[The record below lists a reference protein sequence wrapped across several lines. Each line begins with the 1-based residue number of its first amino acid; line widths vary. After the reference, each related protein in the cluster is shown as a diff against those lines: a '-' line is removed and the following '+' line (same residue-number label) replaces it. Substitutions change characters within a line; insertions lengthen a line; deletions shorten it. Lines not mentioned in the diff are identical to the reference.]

1 MIASVAFLVKTMSQ
15 DPEKKRDSTGEWR
28 ARTGVHGPVDTGL
41 LRTLDGAP
49 CEESKPEPREDD
61 PYNRTMPPLLDPTV
75 KQKRRSLDD
84 MRRLSEEIKAGK
96 PRK

>member
-1 MIASVAFLVKTMSQ
+1 MGQ
-15 DPEKKRDSTGEWR
+15 DADKKAEKADSTGATGEWR
-28 ARTGVHGPVDTGL
+28 ARTGVHRPIDTGL

-49 CEESKPEPREDD
+49 DAEEPKQEPGEDD

-96 PRK
+96 TRK